1 MMSAISASQYSN
13 SVYLLEKNESLG
25 SKLLLTGKGRCN
37 FTSAKS
43 IPDIVESFG
52 KKGRFLYSAFT
63 RFSNQ
68 DLINFFAKNGVKSK
82 TERGQRVF
90 PVSDKAEDIVNCL
103 QKQLHLNKVK
113 FIISFPVKNIF
124 LRKDYFLVKS
134 TEGRSLQT
142 KRVVIATG
150 GLSYPATGS
159 TGDGYTLAKK
169 LGHQIILP
177 MPALVALFS
186 GNKDV
191 RSLAGLSL
199 KNVSLSFFRENIL
212 LTSEFGEMLFTHS
225 GISGPIVLS
234 QSKKIAQRLADKEI
248 ITAVI
253 DFKPALSGKELQ
265 TRIYRDI
272 HSMPKKEF
280 QTLLSG
286 LVPKSLMPV
295 LLKNTGIDKHIQ
307 NSLLSKENIEN
318 IVRFLKSYSFFIS
331 ATAPIETAIV
341 TAGGIPINEI
351 DQRTMESK
359 IVPGL
364 YFAGEIIAVDGPT
377 GGYNLQKAFSTGWL
391 AGKSAGQ
398 K

>member
-1 MMSAISASQYSN
+1 MILDLAVIGGGPAGMMSAISASQYSN

-169 LGHQIILP
+169 LGHQIIPP

-225 GISGPIVLS
+225 GISGPIS
-234 QSKKIAQRLADKEI
+234 PQSK
-248 ITAVI
+248 
-253 DFKPALSGKELQ
+253 
-265 TRIYRDI
+265 
-272 HSMPKKEF
+272 
-280 QTLLSG
+280 
-286 LVPKSLMPV
+286 
-295 LLKNTGIDKHIQ
+295 
-307 NSLLSKENIEN
+307 
-318 IVRFLKSYSFFIS
+318 
-331 ATAPIETAIV
+331 
-341 TAGGIPINEI
+341 
-351 DQRTMESK
+351 
-359 IVPGL
+359 
-364 YFAGEIIAVDGPT
+364 
-377 GGYNLQKAFSTGWL
+377 
-391 AGKSAGQ
+391 
-398 K
+398 